1 MIVTRI
7 NIVISSQKAV
17 ELRSHKSVLE
27 IKKRILNSVTATIGA
42 ALVQNNAIL
51 KGLFSGFEQML
62 VL

>member
-17 ELRSHKSVLE
+17 ELRSRKSVLE

>member
-17 ELRSHKSVLE
+17 ELRSRKSVLE

-42 ALVQNNAIL
+42 ALVQNSAIL

>member
-1 MIVTRI
+1 LIVTRI

-17 ELRSHKSVLE
+17 ELRSRKSVLE